1 SAAPAAGRTAS
12 AAAARAGGTA
22 GGSASTGAAA
32 GGPALGARGGPA
44 MGLPILVLLLGL
56 LGGCAASAGTPL
68 ITEEAR
74 CRHEGGMWRAATS
87 VCDTSGS
94 SGGGY

>member
-1 SAAPAAGRTAS
+1 
-12 AAAARAGGTA
+12 
-22 GGSASTGAAA
+22 
-32 GGPALGARGGPA
+32 

-74 CRHEGGMWRAATS
+74 CRREGGMWRAATS